1 MLPRRL
7 STNQSYQPRGGMNTR
22 IQLLKPNTTRD
33 SSGELLPPD
42 VFLECWARVQTLAP
56 KYTEKTEQVVTEAN
70 ILVIMP
76 YVPGVTSAMLVK
88 VVEDGSVME
97 IKNPNDPQGTKVELY
112 LQCYLRNDG
121 RTPQQ

>member
-7 STNQSYQPRGGMNTR
+7 STNQSYTARGAMNTR